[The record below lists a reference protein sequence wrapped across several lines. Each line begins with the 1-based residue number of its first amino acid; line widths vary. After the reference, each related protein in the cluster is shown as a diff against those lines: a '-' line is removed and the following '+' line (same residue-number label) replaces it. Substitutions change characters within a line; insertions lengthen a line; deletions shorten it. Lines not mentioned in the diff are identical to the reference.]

1 MRIAEEGEL
10 TMDKQTEQLR
20 QVVADVLERFAFSF
34 VDDEEQRGQDTDWL
48 QSDLAFAGPVQG
60 VVSLALPRELAF
72 ELGLSILGVDPGS
85 ASAELAE
92 DAVKELTNIICGELL
107 YRLHGAKAVFDLGV
121 PSLRPAA
128 DDEAVEEAIPPAAL
142 AVRLSVEGR
151 SVKAWL
157 SVAA

>member
-1 MRIAEEGEL
+1 ME
-10 TMDKQTEQLR
+10 TTEPTRLLR

-34 VDDEEQRGQDTDWL
+34 VEDEEQRGQETDWL
-48 QSDLAFAGPVQG
+48 LSDLTYAGPVQG
-60 VVSLALPRELAF
+60 RVTLALPRDLAF
-72 ELGLSILGVDPGS
+72 ELGLNILGVDPAS

-107 YRLHGAKAVFDLGV
+107 YRLHGAQAVFNLGV
-121 PSLRPAA
+121 PALRGAA
-128 DDEAVEEAIPPAAL
+128 DYDAVEREIKPGAP

-157 SVAA
+157 TDGT